1 MIYMNEKLYEVI
13 GAYERED
20 KSLQQFRDDD
30 GTHIAT
36 AIEEAFEAAGFAP
49 HEYSVISSTVFS
61 CPSADFGYVSITW
74 LEDGYLHHETYEY
87 E

>member
-1 MIYMNEKLYEVI
+1 MNEKLYEVI

-20 KSLQQFRDDD
+20 KTLQQFRDDD

-36 AIEEAFEAAGFAP
+36 AIEEAFEAAGFAS

-74 LEDGYLHHETYEY
+74 LEDGCLHHETYEY